1 MRTLALVPARG
12 GSRRTPGKNLARLGG
27 MTLVRRALETALA
40 SEAFDVVAL
49 SSDDPAILAEA
60 DTLPEVRQ
68 IARPGELAGDT
79 ARAYDAVVHAIGE
92 VERDGGHFD
101 AIAIVQCTS
110 PFTAADDL
118 RGAMEM
124 LESTGAESVVS
135 VVELDAAAHP
145 LKLKRMDGDRLLP
158 FLEDDQMRPSHE
170 LPPLWVRNGSIY
182 ASRREVIE
190 RGELVSEDVLGFRM
204 PPERSHDV
212 DTPRDLALAELLW
225 EKGPS

>member
-1 MRTLALVPARG
+1 MRALGLIPARG

-27 MTLVRRALETALA
+27 VTLVRRALDTALA
-40 SEAFDVVAL
+40 SGAFDVVAL

-60 DTLPEVRQ
+60 DPLVDVLQIVRP
-68 IARPGELAGDT
+68 AELAGDT

-92 VERDGGHFD
+92 AERDGGTFD

-110 PFTAADDL
+110 PFTAPEDL

-145 LKLKRMDGDRLLP
+145 LKLKRMEGDRLLP
-158 FLEDDQMRPSHE
+158 FLEDDRMRPSHE

-190 RGELVSEDVLGFRM
+190 RGELVSADVLGFRM